1 MTAIALHPP
10 ARSWY
15 FATALGRTS
24 SLKPSAGLLH
34 RGTKWPETGNKL
46 TVNLFSAHE
55 TGTAAAGGGKLM
67 RVFFHLSNGTEQIRD
82 DDGVEVE
89 SLDQAHAQALRALAE
104 FRAEELVAESAL
116 ADWRLAAQD
125 SSGAVIFTLDLG

>member
-1 MTAIALHPP
+1 
-10 ARSWY
+10 
-15 FATALGRTS
+15 
-24 SLKPSAGLLH
+24 
-34 RGTKWPETGNKL
+34 
-46 TVNLFSAHE
+46 
-55 TGTAAAGGGKLM
+55 M